1 MRLPVQ
7 LCVWP
12 PGSDPVALASKID
25 EFCAMSDDVILTA
38 KARAFQIGYD
48 NYSTDVLKPKYLVSC
63 VGVSFSMW

>member
-1 MRLPVQ
+1 
-7 LCVWP
+7 
-12 PGSDPVALASKID
+12 
-25 EFCAMSDDVILTA
+25 MSDDVILTA